1 MAYDPSAFEARRR
14 GYLEN
19 FAAQQAMGAYK
30 NLLSQQRGQRNLSM
44 WKSQA
49 DKQTQPFVA
58 GFGRRGVAGPAVKS
72 GIFANAMQE
81 YAKERIRQQAEQE
94 RALQEQGYGY
104 DLEQKEALAR
114 YNQNILDLEAEKARQ
129 IEDDARQLLAMRSG
143 F

>member
-19 FAAQQAMGAYK
+19 FAAQQAMSGYK
-30 NLLSQQRGQRNLSM
+30 NMLSQQRGQRDLSL
-44 WKSQA
+44 WKSQQE
-49 DKQTQPFVA
+49 KQTPRYVA
-58 GFGRRGVAGPAVKS
+58 GFGRRGVAGPSVRS

-104 DLEQKEALAR
+104 DLEQKQALAR
-114 YNQNILDLEAEKARQ
+114 YNQNLLDLEAEKARQ

>member
-1 MAYDPSAFEARRR
+1 MAYDPSAFEARKR

-19 FAAQQAMGAYK
+19 FAAEQAMGAYK
-30 NLLSQQRGQRNLSM
+30 NLLSQQRGQRDLAL
-44 WKSQA
+44 WKTQQQ
-49 DKQTQPFVA
+49 KQINPFVA
-58 GFGRRGVAGPAVKS
+58 GYGRRGVAGPSVKS

-81 YAKERIRQQAEQE
+81 YAKERIRQQTEQE

-104 DLEQKEALAR
+104 DLEQKQALAR
-114 YNQNILDLEAEKARQ
+114 YNQNLLDLEAEKAKQ